1 LIISSINFS
10 AYRIP
15 FIQPLTTAKG
25 EISFREGI
33 IIELKSGIYSG
44 YGETAPLPGFSKE
57 ILIEAR
63 NCLEGFSL
71 AIKGI
76 EENQSLEDLL
86 ILAKAQSFENPS
98 ALFGL
103 ETAIYDLYSK
113 INMIPFWKNF
123 SNKSCDFITVNGLEK
138 DMQSDINYQVYKIK
152 LTDKNIFIIKEKLN
166 VIQNKIGRD
175 KKIRID
181 ANESLDLPRA
191 IRLCRELEEFNIEYI
206 EQPLPKEKLEDLAEL
221 RLHTEIP
228 IALDESLTDINS
240 AREIIEYQS
249 ADIFVIKPMI
259 TGNINECL
267 EIINLGNKHNIKS
280 VITTTLGTEIEKQ
293 VCIHLAF
300 SSDIKL
306 ANGFSANSL
315 LESDIVKNPI
325 QTSII
330 NKPIKPGLNL
340 TPEKIPYQ

>member
-1 LIISSINFS
+1 MIISSINFS

-44 YGETAPLPGFSKE
+44 HGETAPLSGFSKE
-57 ILIEAR
+57 LLIEAR

-123 SNKSCDFITVNGLEK
+123 SNKSGDFITVNGLEK
-138 DMQSDINYQVYKIK
+138 DIQFDINYQVYKLK
-152 LTDKNIFIIKEKLN
+152 LTDKNIFTIKEKLN
-166 VIQNKIGRD
+166 VIQNQIGRA

-181 ANESLDLPRA
+181 ANESLDLSRA
-191 IRLCRELEEFNIEYI
+191 IRLCRELEEFNIEYF
-206 EQPLPKEKLEDLAEL
+206 EQPLPKEELEDLAEL

-240 AREIIEYQS
+240 AREIIESQS

-293 VCIHLAF
+293 ACIHLAF

-315 LESDIVKNPI
+315 LESDIINNPV

-340 TPEKIPYQ
+340 KPEKIPYQ